1 MTGYIYISARGAISW
16 TSKHQLTVALSTT
29 EAEYMSVT
37 QVAKEAIWL
46 MMLLRELDIRTSEEL
61 LIIKVDNQGSM
72 HLAKNPE
79 YHARTKHIDIQHH
92 FI

>member
-1 MTGYIYISARGAISW
+1 MT
-16 TSKHQLTVALSTT
+16 ALSMT

-46 MMLLRELDIRTSEEL
+46 TALLRELNIRRKEDPT
-61 LIIKVDNQGSM
+61 IIKVNNQGSM
-72 HLAKNPE
+72 HLTKNSE
-79 YHARTKHIDIQHH
+79 YHARTKYSYIQHH